1 MKIINGEL
9 RAGVWSGELVEG
21 TADGLRV
28 LHEGQA
34 LDGVTATAL
43 PDRDST
49 RISVPVPSTLISD
62 GVQTFVVEDGTGRML
77 ASFAILAGDVLAHD
91 LRAEIALL
99 RAELDILK
107 SAFRKHVAAG

>member
-1 MKIINGEL
+1 MKVINAEL
-9 RAGVWSGELVEG
+9 RAGVWSGELV
-21 TADGLRV
+21 DGPASGIRV
-28 LHEGQA
+28 LHQGQA
-34 LDGVTATAL
+34 LEGVTITPL

-49 RISVPVPSTLISD
+49 RISVPVPAALISD
-62 GVQTFVVEDGTGRML
+62 GVQTFVVEDSAGRVL

-107 SAFRKHVAAG
+107 SAFRKHVAGG

>member
-1 MKIINGEL
+1 MKIINAEL
-9 RAGVWSGELVEG
+9 RAGVWTGELVDG
-21 TADGLRV
+21 TAEGLQV

-43 PDRDST
+43 PDRDGT
-49 RISVPVPSTLISD
+49 RISVPVPAALISD
-62 GVQTFVVEDGTGRML
+62 GVQTFVVADSKGRVL
-77 ASFAILAGDVLAHD
+77 TSFAILAGDVLAHD

>member
-1 MKIINGEL
+1 MKIINAEL
-9 RAGVWSGELVEG
+9 RAGIWSGELVG
-21 TADGLRV
+21 ASADGVRV
-28 LHEGQA
+28 LHQGQA

-43 PDRDST
+43 PDRDSM
-49 RISVPVPSTLISD
+49 RISVPVPATLISD
-62 GVQTFVVEDGTGRML
+62 GVQTFTVEDSTGRVL

-107 SAFRKHVAAG
+107 SAFRKHVTGG